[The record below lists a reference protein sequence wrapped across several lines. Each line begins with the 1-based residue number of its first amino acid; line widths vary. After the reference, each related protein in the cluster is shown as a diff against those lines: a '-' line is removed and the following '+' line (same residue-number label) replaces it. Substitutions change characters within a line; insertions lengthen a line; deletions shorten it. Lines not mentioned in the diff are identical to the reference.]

1 MQVSGQVQTGMLEVR
16 TTNGRGRTPE
26 EVADEAVNKILYVGE
41 NVHPVI
47 RDQAVAFKEH
57 IRIILVQAIKQGI
70 VADRTTLANKFRLA
84 GHQDLVKL
92 LER

>member
-26 EVADEAVNKILYVGE
+26 EIADEAVNKVLYVGE

-47 RDQAVAFKEH
+47 RDQAIAFKQQ
-57 IRIILVQAIKQGI
+57 IRIIMVQAIKQGI
-70 VADRTTLANKFRLA
+70 VADRTTLANAFRLA
-84 GHQDLVKL
+84 GHHDLVKL
-92 LER
+92 LEK